1 MEGMQQAGSA
11 GTTSG
16 QAQYLTFSLGREEY
30 GIEILRVQEIR
41 GYSAPTSVPN
51 TPPYIR
57 GVMNLRGTVVPV
69 VDLRVKLGME
79 SAEQNQ
85 FTVVIVVNVG
95 RRVVGMVV
103 DSVSDVLNIAH
114 SEMAPPPDM
123 GGEVDTSF
131 LTGIAK
137 SGDRLISLLALD
149 QVMGAG
155 EPDEALAA

>member
-41 GYSAPTSVPN
+41 GYSAPTPVPN